1 MPVPGRAAVAQLVRA
16 PLSATSAGL
25 LVHRRGGRG
34 IEVLLVHP
42 GGPYWA
48 RRDAGAWSIPKGEV
62 DDGED
67 PLGAAQRE
75 FREEL
80 GLAPPSGPFV
90 ELGTVRQKAGKTVHA
105 WAVEGDLDVAAI
117 AGATIEIE
125 WPPRSGQRRSF
136 PEIDR
141 AAWCTPD
148 EARRLLIEAQVAFIE
163 RLAAALAR

>member
-67 PLGAAQRE
+67 PL
-75 FREEL
+75 
-80 GLAPPSGPFV
+80 
-90 ELGTVRQKAGKTVHA
+90 
-105 WAVEGDLDVAAI
+105 
-117 AGATIEIE
+117 
-125 WPPRSGQRRSF
+125 
-136 PEIDR
+136 
-141 AAWCTPD
+141 
-148 EARRLLIEAQVAFIE
+148 
-163 RLAAALAR
+163 

>member
-1 MPVPGRAAVAQLVRA
+1 MGR
-16 PLSATSAGL
+16 
-25 LVHRRGGRG
+25 
-34 IEVLLVHP
+34 VLAL
-42 GGPYWA
+42 
-48 RRDAGAWSIPKGEV
+48 D
-62 DDGED
+62 
-67 PLGAAQRE
+67 LG
-75 FREEL
+75 
-80 GLAPPSGPFV
+80 S
-90 ELGTVRQKAGKTVHA
+90 VRQKAGKVVHA